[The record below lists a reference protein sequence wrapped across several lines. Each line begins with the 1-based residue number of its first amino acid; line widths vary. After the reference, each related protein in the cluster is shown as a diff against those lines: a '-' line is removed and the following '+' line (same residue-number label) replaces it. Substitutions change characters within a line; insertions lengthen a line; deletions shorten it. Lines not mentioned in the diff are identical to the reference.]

1 MSVFFILYCKF
12 WINNN
17 TFKWINFGNLKKI
30 RENVP
35 GNFFDGI
42 MPGSVVAVA
51 INNVRFKRKKN
62 DAVSVQ
68 WA

>member
-1 MSVFFILYCKF
+1 MKFKTFFKF
-12 WINNN
+12 L
-17 TFKWINFGNLKKI
+17 FF
-30 RENVP
+30 ENVEICKKSP

-62 DAVSVQ
+62 VAVSVQ
-68 WA
+68 WAWDC